1 VALRTI
7 YWLFAAALVAWGGV
21 AGRGP
26 AASAASEAVPA
37 EAARRDLHT
46 LLDEYWQLRI
56 ADDPQSRIA
65 LGLPVTRLPDPSEA
79 HYREEGAFAR
89 RMLERLARIDETA
102 LSHEDWLSLEI
113 AAWECRQAVAFQD
126 YFWQTPPFTTGSLPL
141 RGIHSALSQVPLRN
155 RADLDNYLALVRQYP
170 GVVRE
175 LRKNL
180 DTGRAKGILV
190 PKAMVDIVEPMIR
203 SAVHKPEE
211 SPLWVAD
218 ERLAGPRKENAGV
231 SGVSDIVAFQTELR
245 RLITTEANPALTD
258 LADAFAATRSAA
270 PERVGMSQY
279 PGGEA
284 AYRDLVRY
292 HTTLDVTP
300 EEIHT
305 IGLAE
310 VERIDARM
318 AAVRARLGFQGT
330 KAEFHRMIRTDGR
343 FLARTPEEVGERLM
357 APMKRIEPLVAKYFL
372 HVPKAPY
379 GVKRLDPQLEG
390 STFTFGYYALPTAE
404 EPTGRY
410 RFNGSTLSE
419 RPLIG
424 AAALIY
430 HELVPGHHF
439 QLNLQREN
447 QSIPA
452 FRRLTYHTAF
462 VEGWG
467 EYASDLAGEMGLYSD
482 PYDEYG
488 RLGMD
493 MFLSTRLV
501 VDTGMNLMGWPRQ
514 KAIDYMLDHDL
525 ESATQITSE
534 TLRYSADRPAQALA
548 YKMGSNKI
556 RELRQRAERALGPR
570 FDIRRFHDAVLGSG
584 SMPLSVLEK
593 HIDWWIGEEKKRG

>member
-1 VALRTI
+1 MVLKTI
-7 YWLFAAALVAWGGV
+7 YWLFAAVLVALGGV
-21 AGRGP
+21 AGGGP
-26 AASAASEAVPA
+26 AASAASETAPA
-37 EAARRDLHT
+37 EAARRDLHAV
-46 LLDEYWQLRI
+46 LDEYWQFRL

-79 HYREEGAFAR
+79 HFREEGEVAR
-89 RMLERLARIDETA
+89 RMLERLARIDEKA
-102 LSHEDWLSLEI
+102 LPHEDWLSLEI

-126 YFWQTPPFTTGSLPL
+126 FFWQSPPFTTAGLPL
-141 RGIHSALSQVPLRN
+141 RGIHNALSQVPLRN

-170 GVVRE
+170 GMVRE
-175 LRKNL
+175 LRKIL
-180 DTGRAKGILV
+180 DTGHAKGILV

-203 SAVHKPEE
+203 SARSAIDKPEE

-218 ERLAGPRKENAGV
+218 DRLAGPRKENADV
-231 SGVSDIVAFQTELR
+231 VAFQAELR
-245 RLITTEANPALTD
+245 RLITAEANPALTD
-258 LADAFAATRSAA
+258 LADAFAATRAAA
-270 PERVGMSQY
+270 PERVGLGQY

-284 AYRDLVRY
+284 AYRALVRY

-330 KAEFHRMIRTDGR
+330 KAEFHKMIRTDGR
-343 FLARTPEEVGERLM
+343 FLAKTPEEVGERLM
-357 APMKRIEPLVAKYFL
+357 APMKRIEPVVAKYFL

-390 STFTFGYYALPTAE
+390 STFTFGYYEMPTAE

-419 RPLIG
+419 RPLIS

-430 HELVPGHHF
+430 HELIPGHHF

-447 QSIPA
+447 ETIPA
-452 FRRLTYHTAF
+452 FRRLTSHTAF

-556 RELRQRAERALGPR
+556 RELRQRAERALGPK

>member
-1 VALRTI
+1 VVLKTI
-7 YWLFAAALVAWGGV
+7 YWLFAAALVALGGV
-21 AGRGP
+21 AGSGP
-26 AASAASEAVPA
+26 AASVASETAPPA
-37 EAARRDLHT
+37 EAARRDLHA
-46 LLDEYWQLRI
+46 LLDEYWQLRL
-56 ADDPQSRIA
+56 ADDPLSRIE

-79 HYREEGAFAR
+79 HYREEGEFAR
-89 RMLERLARIDETA
+89 RMLERLARIDEKA
-102 LSHEDWLSLEI
+102 LAHEDWLSLEI
-113 AAWECRQAVAFQD
+113 AAWECRQSVAFQD
-126 YFWQTPPFTTGSLPL
+126 HFWQTPQFTTAGLPL
-141 RGIHSALSQVPLRN
+141 RGIHTALSQVPLHN

-203 SAVHKPEE
+203 SAVRKPEE

-218 ERLAGPRKENAGV
+218 ERLAGLRKENDDVV
-231 SGVSDIVAFQTELR
+231 SFQTQLR
-245 RLITTEANPALTD
+245 RLITTETNPALTD
-258 LADAFAATRSAA
+258 LADAFAATRAAA
-270 PERVGMSQY
+270 PERVGLGQY

-284 AYRDLVRY
+284 AYRALVRY

-330 KAEFHRMIRTDGR
+330 KAEFHKMIRTDSR
-343 FLARTPEEVGERLM
+343 FLAKTPEEVGERLM
-357 APMKRIEPLVAKYFL
+357 APMKRIEPLVSKYFL

-390 STFTFGYYALPTAE
+390 STFTFGYYDMPTAE

-447 QSIPA
+447 EAIPA
-452 FRRLTYHTAF
+452 FRRLSSQTAF

-493 MFLSTRLV
+493 MFLSSRLV

-556 RELRQRAERALGPR
+556 RALRQRAERALGPR

-584 SMPLSVLEK
+584 SMPLTVLEK

>member
-1 VALRTI
+1 VALKTI
-7 YWLFAAALVAWGGV
+7 YWLLAAVALVALSG
-21 AGRGP
+21 AGATSETAP
-26 AASAASEAVPA
+26 AASNVTPMAPDT
-37 EAARRDLHT
+37 ARRDLHT
-46 LLDEYWQLRI
+46 LLDEYWQYRI
-56 ADDPQSRIA
+56 ADDPASRIA

-89 RMLERLARIDETA
+89 RMLERLERIDKAA

-126 YFWQTPPFTTGSLPL
+126 HFWQTPQFTTASLPL
-141 RGIHSALSQVPLRN
+141 RGIHNALSQVPLRN

-170 GVVRE
+170 GVIRE

-190 PKAMVDIVEPMIR
+190 PKAMVDIVEPMISQAR
-203 SAVHKPEE
+203 SAAGKPEE
-211 SPLWVAD
+211 SPLWVTD
-218 ERLAGPRKENAGV
+218 ERLAGPRKEGA
-231 SGVSDIVAFQTELR
+231 DIAAFQTELR
-245 RLITTEANPALTD
+245 RLVTAEADPALTD
-258 LADAFAATRSAA
+258 LADAFAATRAAA

-284 AYRDLVRY
+284 AYRALVRY

-318 AAVRARLGFQGT
+318 AAVRARLGFKGT
-330 KAEFHRMIRTDGR
+330 KAEFHKMIRTDPR
-343 FLARTPEEVGERLM
+343 FLARTPEEVAERLM
-357 APMKRIEPLVAKYFL
+357 APMKRIEPLVSRYFL

-390 STFTFGYYALPTAE
+390 STFTFGYYDMPTKE

-447 QSIPA
+447 EAIPA
-452 FRRLTYHTAF
+452 FRQLGSQTAF

-467 EYASDLAGEMGLYSD
+467 EYSSDLAGEMGLYTD

-493 MFLSTRLV
+493 MFLSSRLV
-501 VDTGMNLMGWPRQ
+501 VDTGMNLLGWPRQ

-534 TLRYSADRPAQALA
+534 TLRYSADRPGQALA

-556 RELRQRAERALGPR
+556 RELRHRAERALGPR